1 MGADLHALIAMLDY
15 MLIEVAAL
23 DPTSVWCLAMAR
35 QCLRDRLAAYERR
48 SGRSGSSFVM

>member
-35 QCLRDRLAAYERR
+35 QCLRDKLTAYERR
-48 SGRSGSSFVM
+48 STQASSFVM